1 MLDLGLF
8 SSLGEAWVTVLCT
21 FYQQGAAVAYTDNT
35 GEQADAKEIFGLTFS
50 VADAALPDAIIERHK
65 VQEEYD

>member
-21 FYQQGAAVAYTDNT
+21 LYQQGAAVAYTDNT
-35 GEQADAKEIFGLTFS
+35 GEQADAKEIS
-50 VADAALPDAIIERHK
+50 D
-65 VQEEYD
+65 